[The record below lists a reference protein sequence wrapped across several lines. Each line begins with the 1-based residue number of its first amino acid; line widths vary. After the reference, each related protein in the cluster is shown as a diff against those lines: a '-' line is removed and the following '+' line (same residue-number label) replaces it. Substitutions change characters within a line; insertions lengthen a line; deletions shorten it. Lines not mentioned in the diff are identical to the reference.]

1 MAEIIL
7 TSKNFEEEV
16 IKSDIPVVVDFW
28 AVWCAPC
35 KMLSPVVSE
44 IAKKYEGKVKVGKV
58 NVDEEPELAFKYK
71 ISSIPAVILFKNGE
85 PAEASIGF
93 KPEEQ
98 LIASLKL

>member
-1 MAEIIL
+1 MAEIVL

-58 NVDEEPELAFKYK
+58 NVDEEPELAFKYR
-71 ISSIPAVILFKNGE
+71 ISSIPAVILFKDGS
-85 PAEASIGF
+85 PAESSIGF
-93 KPEEQ
+93 KSEDA
-98 LIASLKL
+98 LIAALKL